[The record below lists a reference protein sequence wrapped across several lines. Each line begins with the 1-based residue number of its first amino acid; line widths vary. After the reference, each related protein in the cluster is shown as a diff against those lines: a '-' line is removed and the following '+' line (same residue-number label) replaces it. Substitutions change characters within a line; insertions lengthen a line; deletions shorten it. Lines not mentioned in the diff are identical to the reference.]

1 MIVLC
6 FRLTLSFECILYSV
20 EPETLAHIQGSDV
33 GIGYMHVATL
43 TGDTSKFIASVSS
56 ILEHSIGLRNKVH
69 IVLVVHGDFA
79 REKILTSGHPLSIES
94 LKRKVS
100 VAYTILECQK

>member
-1 MIVLC
+1 M
-6 FRLTLSFECILYSV
+6 
-20 EPETLAHIQGSDV
+20 QGSDV
-33 GIGYMHVATL
+33 GIGYMHVAAL
-43 TGDTSKFIASVSS
+43 TGDTSKFLASVSS

-94 LKRKVS
+94 LKRKVDMS
-100 VAYTILECQK
+100 HTTKRQ